1 MLIGLTIMMMTLGY
15 GPGLFGR
22 WSGFDIFVG
31 AVGGLLII
39 LFIGQTLITG
49 RRLAHK
55 DAGLL

>member
-1 MLIGLTIMMMTLGY
+1 MALI
-15 GPGLFGR
+15 
-22 WSGFDIFVG
+22 
-31 AVGGLLII
+31 GLLII